1 MKKSTYKA
9 LQKYVIFI
17 RIIVTAL
24 IAVII
29 NVIADLVLN
38 GSNSGFAGQNGIF
51 IGIMFL
57 LLNGML
63 ILFDQIL
70 LHRKQMITDSP
81 DRRNFETFSLLAGG
95 IAHDFNNIL
104 TTVSG
109 YLSISILDLAPG
121 TELRDDLES
130 ALKATQR
137 ASGLTAQLLRFAKG
151 GEPIKKSSSLEE
163 IITDSTRFILAGSG
177 VAVNFRFPEQC
188 PEIQIDPDQIS
199 QVIQNIVLNAKQ
211 AMDNHG
217 KIDVSVDI
225 NENFT
230 IKQAPSSHNK
240 YLRISIADSGPGIS
254 PKILNK
260 IMQPYFTTKSTGN
273 GLGLASSVNIIKN
286 HNGILDFTSKV
297 GKGTVFQIYL
307 PVEN

>member
-29 NVIADLVLN
+29 NLIADLVLN
-38 GSNSGFAGQNGIF
+38 GSNSGFTGQNGIF

-109 YLSISILDLAPG
+109 YLSISLLDLAPG
-121 TELRDDLES
+121 TELREDLES

-230 IKQAPSSHNK
+230 IKQALSPHNK
-240 YLRISIADSGPGIS
+240 YLRISIADSGPGIA

-260 IMQPYFTTKSTGN
+260 IMQPYFTTKSIGN